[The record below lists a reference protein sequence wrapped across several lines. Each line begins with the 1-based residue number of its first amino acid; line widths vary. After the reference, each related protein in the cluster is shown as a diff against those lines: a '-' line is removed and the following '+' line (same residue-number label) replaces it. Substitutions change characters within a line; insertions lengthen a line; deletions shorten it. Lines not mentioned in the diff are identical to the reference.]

1 MTCPTAYRAEKLLD
15 EHVELEQ
22 IVQPAA
28 IDQNI
33 PSYDRF

>member
-1 MTCPTAYRAEKLLD
+1 MTCPAAYRAEKLLD

-22 IVQPAA
+22 FVQAAA

-33 PSYDRF
+33 HSYDRF